1 MASLLLADWSPR
13 GPDSCQWARD
23 SKGQRAG
30 VPERGPGGS
39 HWARDSEGLVCS
51 GSRVPVAALLRGR
64 EGPRPPVPVSQSDQ
78 ISRADPSS
86 CLKGDIFGRH
96 RKCPTM
102 PGRSNYAQFRFG
114 RFSTETYPRP
124 IIWTI
129 DAKLST
135 KNTYL
140 LMHFIWTKYLYFL
153 SLALVRYPTHV
164 LGMCTF
170 SEQ

>member
-1 MASLLLADWSPR
+1 MGTGFKGPKGRGAREGSWWFPLGPRFRGGPRLLWQ
-13 GPDSCQWARD
+13 G
-23 SKGQRAG
+23 
-30 VPERGPGGS
+30 
-39 HWARDSEGLVCS
+39 
-51 GSRVPVAALLRGR
+51 RVPVAALLRGR

-86 CLKGDIFGRH
+86 SLKGDIFGRH

-124 IIWTI
+124 MIGAI

-135 KNTYL
+135 YNTYL
-140 LMHFIWTKYLYFL
+140 LMHFIWTKYLYFP
-153 SLALVRYPTHV
+153 SLVLVHYPTHV
-164 LGMCTF
+164 LGMWNF